1 MHVLEGF
8 NEFQNTTE
16 DKQLGLHEVIEPLTV
31 EQYLNNPQ

>member
-8 NEFQNTTE
+8 DESHNTTE
-16 DKQLGLHEVIEPLTV
+16 EQLGLHEVIEPLTV